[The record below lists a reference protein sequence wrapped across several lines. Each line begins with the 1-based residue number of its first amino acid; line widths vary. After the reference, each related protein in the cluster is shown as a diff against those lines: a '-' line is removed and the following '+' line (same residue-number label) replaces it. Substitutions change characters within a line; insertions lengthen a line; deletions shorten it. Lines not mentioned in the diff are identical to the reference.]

1 MKSGLNKW
9 LVFLIYLII
18 NALLTHFLYD
28 CDLYKLYVIVPIVLL
43 FEFGIAYSIINKMG
57 ETLVGMGLCIFFGI
71 IFVFVEKVFRALSS
85 LSFYFG

>member
-43 FEFGIAYSIINKMG
+43 FEFGM
-57 ETLVGMGLCIFFGI
+57 FGGVI
-71 IFVFVEKVFRALSS
+71 
-85 LSFYFG
+85 